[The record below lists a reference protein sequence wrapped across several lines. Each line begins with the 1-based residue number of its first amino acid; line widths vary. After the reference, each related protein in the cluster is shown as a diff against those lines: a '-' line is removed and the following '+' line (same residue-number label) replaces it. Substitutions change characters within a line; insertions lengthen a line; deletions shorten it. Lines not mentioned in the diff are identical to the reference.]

1 MIEYIYLVKC
11 PDRTEEPF
19 DFFDEA
25 KDFAIGCLSNNPI
38 ITQIEV
44 DRNDFGECTDSRDL
58 GTIWSWEDMVKD
70 TEAEPAVSV
79 FTKDDF
85 ADYVPETDPEFAA
98 LDNTVEFEP
107 DPNNF
112 RKPIPDGMTIKD
124 LVEEM
129 EENEDTVECTWCE
142 DLFDKDECRY
152 ELNLGWLC
160 SRCQAA
166 IMSRGETLTFREN
179 NYWDFLDEDT
189 SSKDDLVTESVTLTE
204 AAIYKY
210 PYLAQQ
216 PDAVEQLI
224 NGLHGYEGL
233 DYYINAD
240 CTVKSAPLVYPGGWR
255 NELKSFELLSDG
267 NIRLN
272 TVRRDGQPCVDYLQ
286 SALEGLQRS
295 CRGHRILM
303 AIRDVAS
310 ELERQYTP
318 SLAVRRNI
326 SVEQALNDNKDTAKE
341 IINHITNIKF
351 RIPLGTYDT
360 GDVDKNG
367 DPLTDEACDKLER
380 IKDGFLSYRF
390 SDSAV
395 DLGMVEDRTPSEDY
409 THNITHCWNGVGII
423 TLDCP
428 VNSLSAEAQALI
440 KESQFKKDPEESVE
454 GAAEDTSVATKKAKS
469 NPNTICCYRLACEII
484 KFADNKPELFKKPE
498 KLVASLKLEELED
511 ADTYRERLTLCPE
524 CGGATTFDDE
534 TGMCI
539 NCGFNTLTEDVAS
552 DKIDAAC
559 KEKVDLD
566 YSNIEVTGMSAKRD
580 ADDWDEWTE
589 LRDFVYTVDKQDIIE
604 TLFDY
609 VQEED
614 VASIGGLK
622 AFEEL
627 SDDDAWLYMIDHF
640 DELFEKYEQQLLKH
654 YEDSAAE
661 AAQEDYYERSAWE

>member
-58 GTIWSWEDMVKD
+58 GTIWSWEDMV
-70 TEAEPAVSV
+70 TEAEPTVSV

-98 LDNTVEFEP
+98 LNNTVEFEP

-112 RKPIPDGMTIKD
+112 RKPIPDDMTIKD

-142 DLFDKDECRY
+142 DLFDKSECRY

-179 NYWDFLDEDT
+179 SYWDFLDEDAGL
-189 SSKDDLVTESVTLTE
+189 DTEETPELLTWICEFDGQEVGTVE
-204 AAIYKY
+204 AATEEEAAEKMMSKY
-210 PYLAQQ
+210 PEYHYGEYDGCFSVYLEEAIEK
-216 PDAVEQLI
+216 P
-224 NGLHGYEGL
+224 
-233 DYYINAD
+233 
-240 CTVKSAPLVYPGGWR
+240 KS
-255 NELKSFELLSDG
+255 
-267 NIRLN
+267 
-272 TVRRDGQPCVDYLQ
+272 
-286 SALEGLQRS
+286 
-295 CRGHRILM
+295 M
-303 AIRDVAS
+303 
-310 ELERQYTP
+310 
-318 SLAVRRNI
+318 
-326 SVEQALNDNKDTAKE
+326 
-341 IINHITNIKF
+341 
-351 RIPLGTYDT
+351 
-360 GDVDKNG
+360 
-367 DPLTDEACDKLER
+367 
-380 IKDGFLSYRF
+380 
-390 SDSAV
+390 
-395 DLGMVEDRTPSEDY
+395 
-409 THNITHCWNGVGII
+409 
-423 TLDCP
+423 
-428 VNSLSAEAQALI
+428 
-440 KESQFKKDPEESVE
+440 
-454 GAAEDTSVATKKAKS
+454 
-469 NPNTICCYRLACEII
+469 
-484 KFADNKPELFKKPE
+484 
-498 KLVASLKLEELED
+498 LEELED

-524 CGGATTFDDE
+524 CGGATTFDNE

-539 NCGFNTLTEDVAS
+539 NCGFNTLTEDAVS

-559 KEKVDLD
+559 KEKVELD

-580 ADDWDEWTE
+580 VDDWDEWTE

-640 DELFEKYEQQLLKH
+640 DDLFEKYEQRLLKY

>member
-58 GTIWSWEDMVKD
+58 GTIWSWEDMVKE

-85 ADYVPETDPEFAA
+85 AEYVPETDPEFAA

-142 DLFDKDECRY
+142 DLFDKSECRY
-152 ELNLGWLC
+152 EINLGWLC

-179 NYWDFLDEDT
+179 SYWDFLDEDA
-189 SSKDDLVTESVTLTE
+189 DLDTEETPKLLTWICEFDGQEIGTVE
-204 AAIYKY
+204 AATEEEAIKKMMSEY
-210 PYLAQQ
+210 PEYHYGEYDGCFGVYLEEAIEK
-216 PDAVEQLI
+216 P
-224 NGLHGYEGL
+224 
-233 DYYINAD
+233 
-240 CTVKSAPLVYPGGWR
+240 KS
-255 NELKSFELLSDG
+255 
-267 NIRLN
+267 
-272 TVRRDGQPCVDYLQ
+272 
-286 SALEGLQRS
+286 
-295 CRGHRILM
+295 M
-303 AIRDVAS
+303 
-310 ELERQYTP
+310 
-318 SLAVRRNI
+318 
-326 SVEQALNDNKDTAKE
+326 
-341 IINHITNIKF
+341 
-351 RIPLGTYDT
+351 
-360 GDVDKNG
+360 
-367 DPLTDEACDKLER
+367 
-380 IKDGFLSYRF
+380 
-390 SDSAV
+390 
-395 DLGMVEDRTPSEDY
+395 
-409 THNITHCWNGVGII
+409 
-423 TLDCP
+423 
-428 VNSLSAEAQALI
+428 
-440 KESQFKKDPEESVE
+440 
-454 GAAEDTSVATKKAKS
+454 
-469 NPNTICCYRLACEII
+469 
-484 KFADNKPELFKKPE
+484 
-498 KLVASLKLEELED
+498 LEELED

-524 CGGATTFDDE
+524 CGGATTFDNE

-552 DKIDAAC
+552 DKIEAAC

-566 YSNIEVTGMSAKRD
+566 YSNIGVTGMSAKRD
-580 ADDWDEWTE
+580 VDDWDEWTE

-622 AFEEL
+622 AFEAL

-640 DELFEKYEQQLLKH
+640 DELFEKYEQQLLKY

-661 AAQEDYYERSAWE
+661 AAQEDYYERIAWE

>member
-58 GTIWSWEDMVKD
+58 GTIWSWEDMVKE

-85 ADYVPETDPEFAA
+85 AEYVPETDPEFAA

-112 RKPIPDGMTIKD
+112 RKPIPDSMTIKD

-142 DLFDKDECRY
+142 DLFDKSECRY
-152 ELNLGWLC
+152 EINLGWLC

-179 NYWDFLDEDT
+179 SYWDFLDEDA
-189 SSKDDLVTESVTLTE
+189 DLDTEETPKLLTWICEFDGQEIGIVE
-204 AAIYKY
+204 AATEEEAIKKMMSEY
-210 PYLAQQ
+210 PEYHYGEYDGCFGVYLEEAIEK
-216 PDAVEQLI
+216 P
-224 NGLHGYEGL
+224 
-233 DYYINAD
+233 
-240 CTVKSAPLVYPGGWR
+240 KS
-255 NELKSFELLSDG
+255 
-267 NIRLN
+267 
-272 TVRRDGQPCVDYLQ
+272 
-286 SALEGLQRS
+286 
-295 CRGHRILM
+295 M
-303 AIRDVAS
+303 
-310 ELERQYTP
+310 
-318 SLAVRRNI
+318 
-326 SVEQALNDNKDTAKE
+326 
-341 IINHITNIKF
+341 
-351 RIPLGTYDT
+351 
-360 GDVDKNG
+360 
-367 DPLTDEACDKLER
+367 
-380 IKDGFLSYRF
+380 
-390 SDSAV
+390 
-395 DLGMVEDRTPSEDY
+395 
-409 THNITHCWNGVGII
+409 
-423 TLDCP
+423 
-428 VNSLSAEAQALI
+428 
-440 KESQFKKDPEESVE
+440 
-454 GAAEDTSVATKKAKS
+454 
-469 NPNTICCYRLACEII
+469 
-484 KFADNKPELFKKPE
+484 
-498 KLVASLKLEELED
+498 LEELED

-524 CGGATTFDDE
+524 CGGATTFDNE

-552 DKIDAAC
+552 DKIEAAC

-566 YSNIEVTGMSAKRD
+566 YSNIEVTGMSSKRD
-580 ADDWDEWTE
+580 VDDWDEWTA

-622 AFEEL
+622 AFDEL
-627 SDDDAWLYMIDHF
+627 SDDDAWLFMIDHF
-640 DELFEKYEQQLLKH
+640 DELFEKYEQQLLKY

-661 AAQEDYYERSAWE
+661 AAQEDYYERIAWE